1 MKYTTRQDLRLGVT
15 KPVLLVPYEQLTGK
29 EQASFELL
37 CQTVSAGI
45 PEAIKRFESKYMQ
58 KFDALAD
65 VDEAGFYHVTEEMN
79 EISSC
84 ICDLNLLFLWIEGNF
99 LSKSLHA

>member
-1 MKYTTRQDLRLGVT
+1 MKYTTRKDIRLGVT
-15 KPVLLVPYEQLTGK
+15 RPILVVSYDQLTVV
-29 EQASFELL
+29 EQADFELL
-37 CQTVSAGI
+37 CQTVSAEI
-45 PEAIKRFESKYMQ
+45 PEAIKQFEITYMQ
-58 KFDALAD
+58 KFDALAE
-65 VDEAGFYHVTEEMN
+65 VDEAGFYRISEEMN